1 MKRKSLLTILCIYLS
16 LSLTGCGLLPS
27 ELETPFQKADVRTPA
42 FSIPVEPVVN
52 SSYASQYAVIAAETD
67 NSSAAGARLCIDNT
81 MNTVISSE
89 NAFKQIYPASI
100 TKIMTALL
108 VLEHGNLSDMTTV
121 TEPIVLND
129 PMAVSFGLQV
139 GDTMTVEALMYAMM
153 NGSENDCAVALG
165 RYIAGN
171 DAAFVE
177 LMNQRAAELG
187 ATHTHFTNPHGL
199 HSPEHYTTAYDL
211 YLIFQELITHEEF
224 QTIASTPRYSLQYT
238 NGNGS
243 SFTRSIANSNM
254 FISQTYA
261 VPEGL
266 TILGGKTGTTNEA
279 GCCLIVQARDSSGHD
294 YIAVVC
300 GASTSG
306 GRYVQMQ
313 ELLKGITGQ

>member
-1 MKRKSLLTILCIYLS
+1 MKRKSLLTILCICLS
-16 LSLTGCGLLPS
+16 LSLSGCGSFPAEPDTRFQTDITR
-27 ELETPFQKADVRTPA
+27 ELAL
-42 FSIPVEPVVN
+42 SIPVEPVVQ
-52 SSYASQYAVIAAETD
+52 SSYASQYAILTAEAD
-67 NSSAAGARLCIDNT
+67 NTSASGVRLCIDNT
-81 MNTVISSE
+81 MNTVVVSE
-89 NAFKQIYPASI
+89 NALKQIYPASI

-108 VLEHGNLSDMTTV
+108 VLERGNLSDTTTV
-121 TEPIVLND
+121 TEPIALND

-153 NGSENDCAVALG
+153 NGSANDCAVALG
-165 RYIAGN
+165 RYIAGS
-171 DAAFVE
+171 DVAFVE
-177 LMNQRAAELG
+177 LMNQRASELG
-187 ATHTHFTNPHGL
+187 ATHTHFANPHGL

-224 QTIASTPRYSLQYT
+224 QTIASTPSYSLHYT

-243 SFTRSIANSNM
+243 QMTSSIANSDL
-254 FISQTYA
+254 FISQTYT

-279 GCCLIVQARDSSGHD
+279 GCCLIVQARDDNGHD

-300 GASTSG
+300 GASTSS

-313 ELLKGITGQ
+313 KLLEEITRR